1 MEAIRCALGGDID
14 VPPRTQRS
22 GSYPKHMLFPNPFDE
37 RFGYF
42 IVVLSHG
49 DYLASLVPVD
59 LKISINELLVGV

>member
-14 VPPRTQRS
+14 MTTRTQRS
-22 GSYPKHMLFPNPFDE
+22 GSYPKHVLFPNPFDE

-49 DYLASLVPVD
+49 DYLANLAPDD
-59 LKISINELLVGV
+59 LKISTIELF